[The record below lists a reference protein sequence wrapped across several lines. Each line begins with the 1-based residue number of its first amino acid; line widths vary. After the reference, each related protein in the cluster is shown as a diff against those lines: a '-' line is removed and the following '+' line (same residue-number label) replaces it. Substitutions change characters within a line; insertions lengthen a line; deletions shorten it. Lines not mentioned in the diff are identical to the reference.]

1 MVKPYLCAIE
11 FLSLITKRY
20 FMKLKTLSTGI
31 WQPLVVGCLLLLLSA
46 GAWAQGSLTVRGS
59 VVDASTREP
68 MIGVSV
74 MEQGTR
80 NGVVTDLDGN
90 FVLQHVKSGA
100 TIRFSYVGFKDVTL
114 PAAKASGEIV
124 MEEDDKTL
132 TEVVVV
138 GYGTQKKVNLSGAVS
153 AVDGEKLA
161 AKPSSDVLSAMQGE
175 LPGVAVLRSSGEP
188 GSETSGLRIRGFSSV
203 NATGALVLID
213 GVEGDLGLLNADDI
227 ESISVLKDAS
237 ACAIY
242 GARAASG
249 VVLVTTKSGSEGKPK
264 ISYSGYYAVNTPGN
278 MPERLPAWEEQQWL
292 NLGRYN
298 QGGSYEWNKEKT
310 TWVANP
316 NFNYYPNNNN
326 GRWEQFTATNWVDE
340 GTKDHGDQTNHSI
353 SVSGGTKSINY
364 FVSGNYFYKNGM
376 LKYAD
381 NSNTRVNLHAKVNA
395 ELNKYLRLGV
405 NVQYQSKK
413 STSPSN
419 GAGSILNTMYGA
431 RARQL
436 MWMPEETPNYSE
448 QPYSGDLQVNPI
460 DILKNGGTNETLYEA
475 FLGKGE
481 LTVQNLVKGLR
492 LNLSASRRAG
502 YYTARS
508 ERRWLA
514 WYAMDG
520 KTIRQ
525 QTNNPNSL
533 YRVKNNDYHDQFEA
547 TANYEFD
554 IRQHNV
560 KLLAGASYENYRKD
574 QFDAT
579 ARNMNSND
587 FFSFNYY
594 DAAEATNTSLGDN
607 IQPWSMMSYFGRIN
621 YNFAERYLI
630 EANIRYDGSSRLAP
644 SKRWKAFPSVSAAWR
659 INQEKWFKADWVSN
673 LKLRASWGQLGN
685 GAVLGLYDYIP
696 TISQGATYVTE
707 KSYYQANL
715 ASKDKTWETIET
727 TNVGLDLGLLNGRLN
742 ASFDYYWK
750 YNNDMLSNLQLPHTI
765 GIGVPAVNVGK
776 LKTWGWEFEIKWAD
790 RIGDFSYQVAFN
802 LSDSQNKLMEYDGA
816 DVIYAGTV
824 GLLEGYALN
833 TIWGCTTDG
842 YWKSK
847 EEYQQYKEA
856 HPGYKSFSDGKVGGG
871 DVRYLSLPDANGSI
885 DHQVGAGD
893 GTKENHGDLV
903 NLGDSNGRY
912 LYGLNLSAQWK
923 GFDFAMMF
931 QGVAKRKLLIDTEA
945 IAPFGRTYQMPWTIH
960 RDYWTEDNQDAYWPR
975 LYNYNGDMYN
985 FQPSDKW
992 VQNAAYL
999 RLKNI
1004 TLGYTIPIQKRY
1016 IQKLRVYVS
1025 GNDIWEKSD
1034 ILKVFD
1040 PESGNN
1046 VGRNYYPFF
1055 RTWSFGV
1062 NVTL

>member
-1 MVKPYLCAIE
+1 M
-11 FLSLITKRY
+11 R
-20 FMKLKTLSTGI
+20 LKSFSIAFWLQLMI
-31 WQPLVVGCLLLLLSA
+31 GCLALLHSE
-46 GAWAQGSLTVRGS
+46 GSYAQGTQNVTGTVL
-59 VVDASTREP
+59 DAVTREP

-74 MEQGTR
+74 MEKGTS
-80 NGVVTDLDGN
+80 NGAVTDLDGR
-90 FVLQHVKSGA
+90 FVLQQVRRGA
-100 TIRFSYVGFKDVTL
+100 AIVFSYVGYVDL
-114 PAAKASGEIV
+114 EMQASRVAGEIL
-124 MEEDDKTL
+124 MTEDDKTL
-132 TEVVVV
+132 SEVVVV
-138 GYGTQKKVNLSGAVS
+138 GYGTQKRANLSGAVS
-153 AVDGEKLA
+153 AVDGDKLA
-161 AKPSSDVLSAMQGE
+161 GKPSSDVLSAMQGE
-175 LPGVAVLRSSGEP
+175 LPGVAVLRNSGEP
-188 GSETSGLRIRGFSSV
+188 GSESSGLRIRGFSSV
-203 NATGALVLID
+203 NATSALVLID
-213 GVEGDLGLLNADDI
+213 GVEGDLALLNADDI

-249 VVLVTTKSGSEGKPK
+249 VVLVTTKSGTEGKPK

-278 MPERLPAWEEQQWL
+278 MPKRLPAWEEQQWI

-316 NFNYYPNNNN
+316 NFNYYPNN
-326 GRWEQFTATNWVDE
+326 DYS
-340 GTKDHGDQTNHSI
+340 DQTNHSV
-353 SVSGGTKSINY
+353 SVSGGTKSVHY
-364 FVSGNYFYKNGM
+364 LVSGNFFYKNGM
-376 LKYAD
+376 LKYTD

-395 ELNKYLRLGV
+395 ELNKYLELGV
-405 NVQYQSKK
+405 NLQYQSKK
-413 STSPSN
+413 NTSPSN

-436 MWMPEETPNYSE
+436 LWQPEETPNIGE

-475 FLGKGE
+475 YLGKGE
-481 LTVQNLVKGLR
+481 LIIKNLVKGLR
-492 LNLSASRRAG
+492 INLNASRRAG
-502 YYTARS
+502 YYTGRS
-508 ERRWLA
+508 ERHWLA
-514 WYAMDG
+514 WYAMNG
-520 KTIRQ
+520 TTIRQ

-533 YRVKNNDYHDQFEA
+533 YRIKNNDYHDQFEA
-547 TANYEFD
+547 TVNYEFD
-554 IRQHNV
+554 VMKHNV
-560 KLLAGASYENYRKD
+560 KVLAGSSYENYRKD

-587 FFSFNYY
+587 FFSFNYF
-594 DAAEATNTSLGDN
+594 DAAEASNISLADN

-621 YNFAERYLI
+621 YNYDERYLL

-659 INQEKWFKADWVSN
+659 VNQEKWFTLDWVSN

-685 GAVLGLYDYIP
+685 GAVLGLYDYVP
-696 TISQGATYVTE
+696 TISQGATYITE

-727 TNVGLDLGLLNGRLN
+727 TNVGVDFGVLNGRLSG
-742 ASFDYYWK
+742 SFDYYWK
-750 YNNDMLSNLQLPHTI
+750 YNNDMLSRLQLPHTI

-776 LKTWGWEFEIKWAD
+776 LKTWGWEFEIKWRD

-802 LSDSQNKLMEYDGA
+802 LSDSQNELKEYDGA
-816 DVIYAGTV
+816 DVITAGTV
-824 GLLEGYALN
+824 SLLEGYPMN
-833 TIWGCTTDG
+833 TIWGYTTDG
-842 YWKSK
+842 YWSSL
-847 EEYQQYKEA
+847 EEYNQYKEA

-871 DVRYLSLPDANGSI
+871 DVRYLTLPDADGSI
-885 DHQVGAGD
+885 DHQVGGGD

-903 NLGDSNGRY
+903 CLGNSNGRY

-923 GFDFAMMF
+923 GFDLAVMF
-931 QGVAKRKLLIDTEA
+931 QGVAKRKMLIDTEA
-945 IAPFGRTYQMPWTIH
+945 IAPFGRTHQMPWTVH
-960 RDYWTEDNQDAYWPR
+960 RDYWTEDNPDAFWPR
-975 LYNYNGDMYN
+975 LYNYNGDMFN

-1004 TLGYTIPIQKRY
+1004 TLGYTIPISKRY
-1016 IQKLRVYVS
+1016 IEKLRVYVS
-1025 GNDIWEKSD
+1025 GNDVWEKSD

-1040 PESGNN
+1040 PEAGNN

-1055 RTWSFGV
+1055 RTWSLGV
-1062 NVTL
+1062 NVTI

>member
-1 MVKPYLCAIE
+1 MRLMLIGCIM
-11 FLSLITKRY
+11 FLLD
-20 FMKLKTLSTGI
+20 
-31 WQPLVVGCLLLLLSA
+31 VGMF
-46 GAWAQGSLTVRGS
+46 AQSSRTIKGTVL
-59 VVDASTREP
+59 DANTREP
-68 MIGVSV
+68 LIGVSV
-74 MEQGTR
+74 LEKGTT
-80 NGVVTDLDGN
+80 NGAVTDLDGN
-90 FVLQHVKSGA
+90 FAIQNVRSGA
-100 TIRFSYVGFKDVTL
+100 TLVFSYVGYATQ
-114 PAAKASGEIV
+114 EILATRV
-124 MEEDDKTL
+124 GSSVLLEEDDKTL
-132 TEVVVV
+132 NEVVVV
-138 GYGTQKKVNLSGAVS
+138 GYGVQKKVNLSGAVS
-153 AVDGEKLA
+153 AVDGDKLA

-175 LPGVAVLRSSGEP
+175 MPGVAVLRSSGEP
-188 GSETSGLRIRGFSSV
+188 GSETSGMRIRGFSSV
-203 NATGALVLID
+203 NATSALVLID
-213 GVEGDLGLLNADDI
+213 GIEGDISLLNADDI

-249 VVLVTTKSGSEGKPK
+249 VVLVTTKSGSEGRPK
-264 ISYSGYYAVNTPGN
+264 ISYNGYYAVNMPGN
-278 MPERLPAWEEQQWL
+278 MPERLPAWEEQQWI
-292 NLGRYN
+292 NIGRYN
-298 QGGSYEWNKEKT
+298 AGGSYEWNKEKT

-316 NFNYYPNNNN
+316 NFNYYPNNSN

-340 GTKDHGDQTNHSI
+340 GTKDWAGQTNHSI
-353 SVSGGTKSINY
+353 SVSGGSKNINY
-364 FVSGNYFYKNGM
+364 LISGNYYYKDGM
-376 LKYAD
+376 LKYAK
-381 NSNTRVNLHAKVNA
+381 NNNTRVNLHAKMHA
-395 ELNKYLRLGV
+395 ELNKYLSLGI

-413 STSPSN
+413 NNAPSN

-436 MWMPEETPNYSE
+436 LWQPEETPNHDA

-460 DILKNGGTNETLYEA
+460 DILKNGGTNESLYEA

-481 LTVQNLVKGLR
+481 LTIKNFVKGLSV
-492 LNLSASRRAG
+492 NLSASRRAG
-502 YYTARS
+502 YYTQRS
-508 ERRWLA
+508 ERHWLA
-514 WYAMDG
+514 WYAMNG
-520 KTIRQ
+520 TTIRQ

-533 YRVKNNDYHDQFEA
+533 YRQKNNDYHDQFEA
-547 TANYEFD
+547 TVNYVADFG
-554 IRQHNV
+554 QHNV
-560 KLLAGASYENYRKD
+560 QVLAGTSYENYRKD

-587 FFSFNYY
+587 FYSFNYY
-594 DAAEATNTSLGDN
+594 DASEASNTTLGDL

-621 YNFAERYLI
+621 YNFAERYLL

-644 SKRWKAFPSVSAAWR
+644 EKRWKAFPSVSAAWR
-659 INQEKWFKADWVSN
+659 VNQESWFKLDWVSN

-696 TISQGATYVTE
+696 TISQSTTYITE
-707 KSYYQANL
+707 KSYYQSQL

-727 TNVGLDLGLLNGRLN
+727 TNLGADLGLFNSRLN

-765 GIGVPAVNVGK
+765 GIGVPAVNIGK
-776 LKTWGWEFEIKWAD
+776 LKTWGWEFEIKWND

-802 LSDSQNKLMEYDGA
+802 LSDSKNELVEYDGA
-816 DVIYAGTV
+816 DVITAGTRQ
-824 GLLEGYALN
+824 LIEGYPLN
-833 TIWGCTTDG
+833 TIWGYTTDG
-842 YWKSK
+842 YWSSK
-847 EEYQQYKEA
+847 EEYEQYKEA
-856 HPGYKSFSDGKVGGG
+856 HPGYKSFSDGKVGAG
-871 DVRYLSLPDANGSI
+871 DVKFLTLPDKDGSI
-885 DHQVGAGD
+885 NHQVGAGD

-903 NLGDSNGRY
+903 YLGDTNGRY
-912 LYGLNLSAQWK
+912 LYGLNLSAKWK
-923 GFDFAMMF
+923 GFDFAVMF

-945 IAPFGRTYQMPWTIH
+945 IAPFGRTHQMPWTIH

-1004 TLGYTIPIQKRY
+1004 TLGYTIPIPKRY
-1016 IQKLRVYVS
+1016 IEKLRFYVT
-1025 GNDIWEKSD
+1025 GNDVWEKSD

-1040 PESGNN
+1040 PEAGNN

>member
-1 MVKPYLCAIE
+1 M
-11 FLSLITKRY
+11 
-20 FMKLKTLSTGI
+20 
-31 WQPLVVGCLLLLLSA
+31 
-46 GAWAQGSLTVRGS
+46 
-59 VVDASTREP
+59 
-68 MIGVSV
+68 
-74 MEQGTR
+74 
-80 NGVVTDLDGN
+80 
-90 FVLQHVKSGA
+90 
-100 TIRFSYVGFKDVTL
+100 
-114 PAAKASGEIV
+114 
-124 MEEDDKTL
+124 
-132 TEVVVV
+132 
-138 GYGTQKKVNLSGAVS
+138 
-153 AVDGEKLA
+153 
-161 AKPSSDVLSAMQGE
+161 
-175 LPGVAVLRSSGEP
+175 AVLRNSGEP
-188 GSETSGLRIRGFSSV
+188 GSESSGLRIRGFSSV
-203 NATGALVLID
+203 NATSALVLID
-213 GVEGDLGLLNADDI
+213 GVEGDLALLNADDI

-249 VVLVTTKSGSEGKPK
+249 VVLVTTKSGTEGKPK

-278 MPERLPAWEEQQWL
+278 MPKRLPAWEEQQWI

-340 GTKDHGDQTNHSI
+340 GTKDYSDQTNHSV
-353 SVSGGTKSINY
+353 SVSGGTKSVHY
-364 FVSGNYFYKNGM
+364 LVSGNFFYKNGM
-376 LKYAD
+376 LKYTY

-395 ELNKYLRLGV
+395 ELNKYLELGV
-405 NVQYQSKK
+405 NLQYQSKK
-413 STSPSN
+413 NTSPSN

-436 MWMPEETPNYSE
+436 LWQPEETPNIGE

-475 FLGKGE
+475 YLGKGE
-481 LTVQNLVKGLR
+481 LIIKNLVKGLR
-492 LNLSASRRAG
+492 INLNASRRAG
-502 YYTARS
+502 YYTGRS
-508 ERRWLA
+508 ERHWLA
-514 WYAMDG
+514 WYAMNG
-520 KTIRQ
+520 TTIRQ

-533 YRVKNNDYHDQFEA
+533 YRIKNNDYHDQFEA
-547 TANYEFD
+547 TVNYEFD
-554 IRQHNV
+554 VLKHNV
-560 KLLAGASYENYRKD
+560 KVLAGSSYENYRKD

-587 FFSFNYY
+587 FFSFNYF
-594 DAAEATNTSLGDN
+594 DAAEASNISLADN

-621 YNFAERYLI
+621 YNYDERYLL

-659 INQEKWFKADWVSN
+659 VNQEKWFTLDWVSN

-685 GAVLGLYDYIP
+685 GAVLGLYDYVP
-696 TISQGATYVTE
+696 TISQGATYITE

-727 TNVGLDLGLLNGRLN
+727 TNVGVDFGVLNGRLSG
-742 ASFDYYWK
+742 SFDYYWK
-750 YNNDMLSNLQLPHTI
+750 YNNDMLSRLQLPHTI

-776 LKTWGWEFEIKWAD
+776 LKTWGWEFEIKWRD

-802 LSDSQNKLMEYDGA
+802 LSDSQNELKEYDGA
-816 DVIYAGTV
+816 DVITAGTV
-824 GLLEGYALN
+824 SLLEGYPMN
-833 TIWGCTTDG
+833 TIWGYTTDG
-842 YWKSK
+842 YWSSL
-847 EEYQQYKEA
+847 EEYNQYKEA

-871 DVRYLSLPDANGSI
+871 DVRYLTLPDADGSI
-885 DHQVGAGD
+885 DHQVGGGD

-903 NLGDSNGRY
+903 CLGNSNGRY

-923 GFDFAMMF
+923 GFDLAVMF
-931 QGVAKRKLLIDTEA
+931 QGVAKRKMLIDTEA
-945 IAPFGRTYQMPWTIH
+945 IAPFGRTHQMPWTVH
-960 RDYWTEDNQDAYWPR
+960 RDYWTEDNPDAFWPR
-975 LYNYNGDMYN
+975 LYNYNGDMFN

-1004 TLGYTIPIQKRY
+1004 TLGYTIPVSKRY
-1016 IQKLRVYVS
+1016 IEKLRVYVS
-1025 GNDIWEKSD
+1025 GNDVWEKSD

-1040 PESGNN
+1040 PEAGNN

-1062 NVTL
+1062 NVTI

>member
-1 MVKPYLCAIE
+1 MASSMF
-11 FLSLITKRY
+11 FLLN
-20 FMKLKTLSTGI
+20 
-31 WQPLVVGCLLLLLSA
+31 VVML
-46 GAWAQGSLTVRGS
+46 AQGVQTVKGT
-59 VVDASTREP
+59 VLDAVTREP

-74 MEQGTR
+74 LEKGTS
-80 NGVVTDLDGN
+80 NGVVTDFDGN
-90 FVLQHVKSGA
+90 FTIDNVGRGA
-100 TIRFSYVGFKDVTL
+100 TIAFSYVGYVTQEL
-114 PAAKASGEIV
+114 SASKASGTIL
-124 MEEDDKTL
+124 MKEDDKTL
-132 TEVVVV
+132 SEVVVV
-138 GYGTQKKVNLSGAVS
+138 GYGVQKKVNLSGAVS

-161 AKPSSDVLSAMQGE
+161 GKPSSDVLSAMQGE
-175 LPGVAVLRSSGEP
+175 LPGVAILRSSGEP
-188 GSETSGLRIRGFSSV
+188 GSETSGMRIRGFSSV
-203 NATGALVLID
+203 NATSALVLID
-213 GVEGDLGLLNADDI
+213 GIEGDISLLNADDI

-249 VVLVTTKSGSEGKPK
+249 VVLVTTKSGSEGTPK
-264 ISYSGYYAVNTPGN
+264 ISYNGYYAVNTPGN

-298 QGGSYEWNKEKT
+298 AGGSYEWNKEKT

-316 NFNYYPNNNN
+316 NFNYYPNNSN

-340 GTKDHGDQTNHSI
+340 GTKDHAGQTNHSV
-353 SVSGGTKSINY
+353 SVSGGTKAINY
-364 FVSGNYFYKNGM
+364 LVSGNYFYKSGM

-381 NSNTRVNLHAKVNA
+381 NNNTRVNLHAKINA
-395 ELNKYLRLGV
+395 ELNKYVSLGV
-405 NVQYQSKK
+405 NLQYQSKK
-413 STSPSN
+413 SNQPSS

-436 MWMPEETPNYSE
+436 LWQPEETPNYDA

-460 DILKNGGTNETLYEA
+460 DILKNGGTNTAHYEA
-475 FLGKGE
+475 FLGKGNI
-481 LTVQNLVKGLR
+481 TIKNLLKDLR
-492 LNLSASRRAG
+492 INLSASRRAG
-502 YYTARS
+502 YYSQRS
-508 ERRWLA
+508 ERHWLA
-514 WYAMDG
+514 WYAMNG
-520 KTIRQ
+520 TTIRQ

-533 YRVKNNDYHDQFEA
+533 YRQKNNDYHDQLEA
-547 TANYEFD
+547 TVNYEFD
-554 IRQHNV
+554 IKQHNI
-560 KLLAGASYENYRKD
+560 KLLAGTSYENYRKD

-579 ARNMNSND
+579 AKNMNSND
-587 FFSFNYY
+587 FYSFNYY
-594 DAAEATNTSLGDN
+594 DASEATNTTLGDL

-621 YNFAERYLI
+621 YNFAERYLL

-644 SKRWKAFPSVSAAWR
+644 EKRWKAFPSVSAAWR
-659 INQEKWFKADWVSN
+659 VNQEKWFKLNWVSN

-696 TISQGATYVTE
+696 TISQSTTYITE
-707 KSYYQANL
+707 KSYYQSQL
-715 ASKDKTWETIET
+715 ASKDKSWETIET
-727 TNVGLDLGLLNGRLN
+727 TNLGIDLGLFDGRLN

-765 GIGVPAVNVGK
+765 GIGVPAVNIGK
-776 LKTWGWEFEIKWAD
+776 LKTWGWEFEIRWND
-790 RIGDFSYQVAFN
+790 RIGDFRYQIAFN
-802 LSDSQNKLMEYDGA
+802 LSDSKNKLVEYDGA
-816 DVIYAGTV
+816 DVITAGTRQ
-824 GLLEGYALN
+824 LIEGYSLN
-833 TIWGCTTDG
+833 TIWGYQTDG
-842 YWKSK
+842 YWTSK
-847 EEYQQYKEA
+847 EEYEQYKAA
-856 HPGYKSFSDGKVGGG
+856 HPGYKSFSDGKVGAG
-871 DVRYLSLPDANGSI
+871 DVRFVTQPDKNGST

-903 NLGDSNGRY
+903 YLGDTNGRY

-923 GFDFAMMF
+923 GFDLAVMF

-960 RDYWTEDNQDAYWPR
+960 RDFWTEDNQDAYWPR
-975 LYNYNGDMYN
+975 LYNYNGDMFN

-992 VQNAAYL
+992 LQDASYI

-1004 TLGYTIPIQKRY
+1004 TLGYTIPVSKRY

-1025 GNDIWEKSD
+1025 GNDVWEHSD
-1034 ILKVFD
+1034 ILKVYD
-1040 PESGNN
+1040 PEAGNN

>member
-1 MVKPYLCAIE
+1 
-11 FLSLITKRY
+11 
-20 FMKLKTLSTGI
+20 MKLKTLSTGI

-413 STSPSN
+413 STSPYYVRCTC
-419 GAGSILNTMYGA
+419 APVDVDA
-431 RARQL
+431 RRD
-436 MWMPEETPNYSE
+436 TK
-448 QPYSGDLQVNPI
+448 LQ
-460 DILKNGGTNETLYEA
+460 
-475 FLGKGE
+475 
-481 LTVQNLVKGLR
+481 
-492 LNLSASRRAG
+492 
-502 YYTARS
+502 
-508 ERRWLA
+508 
-514 WYAMDG
+514 
-520 KTIRQ
+520 
-525 QTNNPNSL
+525 
-533 YRVKNNDYHDQFEA
+533 
-547 TANYEFD
+547 
-554 IRQHNV
+554 
-560 KLLAGASYENYRKD
+560 
-574 QFDAT
+574 
-579 ARNMNSND
+579 
-587 FFSFNYY
+587 
-594 DAAEATNTSLGDN
+594 
-607 IQPWSMMSYFGRIN
+607 
-621 YNFAERYLI
+621 
-630 EANIRYDGSSRLAP
+630 
-644 SKRWKAFPSVSAAWR
+644 
-659 INQEKWFKADWVSN
+659 
-673 LKLRASWGQLGN
+673 
-685 GAVLGLYDYIP
+685 
-696 TISQGATYVTE
+696 
-707 KSYYQANL
+707 
-715 ASKDKTWETIET
+715 
-727 TNVGLDLGLLNGRLN
+727 
-742 ASFDYYWK
+742 
-750 YNNDMLSNLQLPHTI
+750 
-765 GIGVPAVNVGK
+765 
-776 LKTWGWEFEIKWAD
+776 
-790 RIGDFSYQVAFN
+790 
-802 LSDSQNKLMEYDGA
+802 
-816 DVIYAGTV
+816 
-824 GLLEGYALN
+824 
-833 TIWGCTTDG
+833 
-842 YWKSK
+842 
-847 EEYQQYKEA
+847 
-856 HPGYKSFSDGKVGGG
+856 
-871 DVRYLSLPDANGSI
+871 
-885 DHQVGAGD
+885 
-893 GTKENHGDLV
+893 
-903 NLGDSNGRY
+903 
-912 LYGLNLSAQWK
+912 
-923 GFDFAMMF
+923 
-931 QGVAKRKLLIDTEA
+931 
-945 IAPFGRTYQMPWTIH
+945 
-960 RDYWTEDNQDAYWPR
+960 
-975 LYNYNGDMYN
+975 
-985 FQPSDKW
+985 
-992 VQNAAYL
+992 
-999 RLKNI
+999 
-1004 TLGYTIPIQKRY
+1004 
-1016 IQKLRVYVS
+1016 
-1025 GNDIWEKSD
+1025 
-1034 ILKVFD
+1034 
-1040 PESGNN
+1040 
-1046 VGRNYYPFF
+1046 
-1055 RTWSFGV
+1055 
-1062 NVTL
+1062 

>member
-1 MVKPYLCAIE
+1 
-11 FLSLITKRY
+11 
-20 FMKLKTLSTGI
+20 MKLKNLSTGI
-31 WQPLVVGCLLLLLSA
+31 GQSLIISCLLLLMSS
-46 GAWAQGSLTVRGS
+46 GAFAQGSLSINGS
-59 VVDASTREP
+59 VLDASTREP
-68 MIGVSV
+68 LIGVSV
-74 MEQGTR
+74 TEKGTS
-80 NGVVTDLDGN
+80 NGTVTNMDGN
-90 FVLQHVKSGA
+90 FTLQVKRGA
-100 TIRFSYVGFKDVTL
+100 TIAFSYVGYRDLEVS
-114 PAAKASGEIV
+114 AARASGEILLQ
-124 MEEDDKTL
+124 EDDQTL
-132 TEVVVV
+132 SEVVVV

-153 AVDGEKLA
+153 AVEGDKLA
-161 AKPSSDVLSAMQGE
+161 AKPTSDVLSAMQGE

-188 GSETSGLRIRGFSSV
+188 GSETSGLRIRGFSSA
-203 NATGALVLID
+203 NATSALVLID
-213 GVEGDLGLLNADDI
+213 GVEGDLSLLNADDI

-237 ACAIY
+237 ASAIY

-249 VVLVTTKSGSEGKPK
+249 VVLVTTKSGTEGKPK
-264 ISYSGYYAVNTPGN
+264 ISYNAYYAVNTPGN
-278 MPERLPAWEEQQWL
+278 MPKRLPAWEEQQWI

-340 GTKDHGDQTNHSI
+340 GTKDHSDQTNHSL

-364 FVSGNYFYKNGM
+364 LVSGNYFYKNGM
-376 LKYAD
+376 LKYTD
-381 NSNTRVNLHAKVNA
+381 NANTRINLHAKVNA
-395 ELNKYLRLGV
+395 ELSKYLQLGV
-405 NVQYQSKK
+405 NLQYQSKK

-436 MWMPEETPNYSE
+436 LWQPEETPNYGS

-481 LTVQNLVKGLR
+481 LTIKNLVDGLR
-492 LNLSASRRAG
+492 INLSASRRAG
-502 YYTARS
+502 YYSGRS
-508 ERRWLA
+508 ERHWLA
-514 WYAMDG
+514 WYAMNG
-520 KTIRQ
+520 TTIRQ

-533 YRVKNNDYHDQFEA
+533 YRIKNNDYHDMLEA
-547 TANYEFD
+547 TATYEFGVQ
-554 IRQHNV
+554 QHNV
-560 KLLAGASYENYRKD
+560 KLLAGTSYENYRKD

-587 FFSFNYY
+587 FFSFNYF
-594 DAAEATNTSLGDN
+594 DAAEASNISLADN
-607 IQPWSMMSYFGRIN
+607 VQPWSMMSYFGRVN
-621 YNFAERYLI
+621 YNFAERYLL

-644 SKRWKAFPSVSAAWR
+644 SKRWKAFPSLSLAWR
-659 INQEKWFKADWVSN
+659 VNQEKWFNLPWVTN

-696 TISQGATYVTE
+696 TISQGATYITE
-707 KSYYQANL
+707 KSYYQSNL

-727 TNVGLDLGLLNGRLN
+727 TNIGIDLGVLRGRLN

-750 YNNDMLSNLQLPHTI
+750 YNNDMLSRLQLP
-765 GIGVPAVNVGK
+765 
-776 LKTWGWEFEIKWAD
+776 
-790 RIGDFSYQVAFN
+790 AFN
-802 LSDSQNKLMEYDGA
+802 ISDSQNKLVEYDGA
-816 DVIYAGTV
+816 DVISAGNV
-824 GLLEGYALN
+824 SLLEGYAMN
-833 TIWGCTTDG
+833 TIWGYKTDG
-842 YWKSK
+842 YWSSL

-871 DVRYLSLPDANGSI
+871 DVRYLTLPDADGSI

-903 NLGDSNGRY
+903 CLGNSNGRY

-923 GFDFAMMF
+923 GFDFAIMF
-931 QGVAKRKLLIDTEA
+931 QGVAKRKILVDAEA
-945 IAPFGRTYQMPWTIH
+945 ITPFGRTHQMPWTIH
-960 RDYWTEDNQDAYWPR
+960 RDYWTEDNPDAYWPR
-975 LYNYNGDMYN
+975 LYNYNGDMFN

-1004 TLGYTIPIQKRY
+1004 TLGYTIPVPKRY
-1016 IQKLRVYVS
+1016 LQKLRVYIS
-1025 GNDIWEKSD
+1025 GNDVWEKSD

-1040 PESGNN
+1040 PEAGNN

>member
-1 MVKPYLCAIE
+1 
-11 FLSLITKRY
+11 
-20 FMKLKTLSTGI
+20 MKLKALSTGI
-31 WQPLVVGCLLLLLSA
+31 WQPLIVGCWLFLLSA
-46 GAWAQGSLTVRGS
+46 AAWAQGPLTVRGT
-59 VVDASTREP
+59 VLDATTHEP

-74 MEQGTR
+74 IEQGTS
-80 NGVVTDLDGN
+80 NGAITDMDGH
-90 FVLQHVKSGA
+90 FVLQQVRQRA
-100 TIRFSYVGFKDVTL
+100 TIQFSYVGYLDLTL
-114 PAAKASGEIV
+114 PVANASGEIL
-124 MEEDDKTL
+124 MREDDKTL
-132 TEVVVV
+132 SEVVVV
-138 GYGTQKKVNLSGAVS
+138 GYGTQKRANLSGAVS
-153 AVDGEKLA
+153 AVEGDKLA
-161 AKPSSDVLSAMQGE
+161 AKPTSDVLSAMQGE

-188 GSETSGLRIRGFSSV
+188 GSETSGIRIRGFSSA
-203 NATGALVLID
+203 NATSALVLID
-213 GVEGDLGLLNADDI
+213 GVEGDLSLLNADDI

-237 ACAIY
+237 ASAIY

-249 VVLVTTKSGSEGKPK
+249 VVLVTTKSGSEGKAR
-264 ISYSGYYAVNTPGN
+264 ISYNGYYAVNTPGN
-278 MPERLPAWEEQQWL
+278 MPERLPAWEEQQWI
-292 NLGRYN
+292 NIGRYN

-340 GTKDHGDQTNHSI
+340 GTKDHSDQTNHSI
-353 SVSGGTKSINY
+353 SVSGGTKSMNY

-381 NSNTRVNLHAKVNA
+381 NANTRVNLHAKVSA
-395 ELNKYLRLGV
+395 ELNKYLQLGV

-436 MWMPEETPNYSE
+436 LWQPEETPNYGS

-460 DILKNGGTNETLYEA
+460 DILKNGGTNETHYEA

-481 LTVQNLVKGLR
+481 LTIKNLVEGLR
-492 LNLSASRRAG
+492 INLSASRRAG
-502 YYTARS
+502 YYSGRS
-508 ERRWLA
+508 ERHWLA
-514 WYAMDG
+514 WYAMNG
-520 KTIRQ
+520 TTIRQ

-533 YRVKNNDYHDQFEA
+533 YRIKNNDYHDMLEA
-547 TANYEFD
+547 TATYE
-554 IRQHNV
+554 ITSGLHNV
-560 KLLAGASYENYRKD
+560 KLLGGTSYENYRKD

-579 ARNMNSND
+579 AKNMNSND
-587 FFSFNYY
+587 FYSFNYY
-594 DAAEATNTSLGDN
+594 DAAEATNTTLGDN
-607 IQPWSMMSYFGRIN
+607 IQPWSMMSYFGRVN
-621 YNFAERYLI
+621 YNYAERYLL

-659 INQEKWFKADWVSN
+659 VNQEKWFNLDWVSN

-696 TISQGATYVTE
+696 TISQGATYITE

-727 TNVGLDLGLLNGRLN
+727 TNIGIDLGFLRGRLN

-750 YNNDMLSNLQLPHTI
+750 YNNDMLSRLQLPHTI
-765 GIGVPAVNVGK
+765 GIGVPSVNVGK
-776 LKTWGWEFEIKWAD
+776 LKTWGWEFDIRWQD
-790 RIGDFSYQVAFN
+790 RIGDFRYQVAFN
-802 LSDSQNKLMEYDGA
+802 ISDSQNKLVEYDGA
-816 DVIYAGTV
+816 DVISAGNV
-824 GLLEGYALN
+824 SLLEGYAMN
-833 TIWGCTTDG
+833 TIWGYKTDG
-842 YWKSK
+842 YWSSL

-871 DVRYLSLPDANGSI
+871 DVRYLTLPDADGSI

-903 NLGDSNGRY
+903 CLGNSNGRY

-923 GFDFAMMF
+923 GFDFAVMF
-931 QGVAKRKLLIDTEA
+931 QGVAKRKILVDTEA
-945 IAPFGRTYQMPWTIH
+945 ITPFGRTHQMPWTIH
-960 RDYWTEDNQDAYWPR
+960 RDYWTEDNPDAYWPR
-975 LYNYNGDMYN
+975 LYNYNGDMFN

-1004 TLGYTIPIQKRY
+1004 TLGYTIPVDKRY
-1016 IQKLRVYVS
+1016 IQKLRVYIS
-1025 GNDIWEKSD
+1025 GNDVWEKSD

-1040 PESGNN
+1040 PEAGNN

>member
-1 MVKPYLCAIE
+1 MRLMLIGCIM
-11 FLSLITKRY
+11 FLLD
-20 FMKLKTLSTGI
+20 
-31 WQPLVVGCLLLLLSA
+31 VGMF
-46 GAWAQGSLTVRGS
+46 AQSSRTIKGTVL
-59 VVDASTREP
+59 DANTREP
-68 MIGVSV
+68 LIGVSV
-74 MEQGTR
+74 LEKGTT
-80 NGVVTDLDGN
+80 NGAVTDLDGN
-90 FVLQHVKSGA
+90 FAIQNVRSGA
-100 TIRFSYVGFKDVTL
+100 TLVFSYVGYATQ
-114 PAAKASGEIV
+114 EILATRV
-124 MEEDDKTL
+124 GSSVLLEEDDKTL
-132 TEVVVV
+132 NEVVVV
-138 GYGTQKKVNLSGAVS
+138 GYGVQKKVNLSGAVS
-153 AVDGEKLA
+153 AVDGDKLA

-175 LPGVAVLRSSGEP
+175 MPGVAVLRSSGEP
-188 GSETSGLRIRGFSSV
+188 GSETSGMRIRGFSSV
-203 NATGALVLID
+203 NATSALVLID
-213 GVEGDLGLLNADDI
+213 GIEGDISLLNADDI

-249 VVLVTTKSGSEGKPK
+249 VVLVTTKSGSEGRPK
-264 ISYSGYYAVNTPGN
+264 ISYNGYYAVNMPGN
-278 MPERLPAWEEQQWL
+278 MPERLPAWEEQQWI
-292 NLGRYN
+292 NIGRYN
-298 QGGSYEWNKEKT
+298 AGGSYEWNKEKT

-316 NFNYYPNNNN
+316 NFNYYPNNSN

-340 GTKDHGDQTNHSI
+340 GTKDWAGQTNHSI
-353 SVSGGTKSINY
+353 SVSGGSKNINY
-364 FVSGNYFYKNGM
+364 LISGNYYYKDGM
-376 LKYAD
+376 LKYAK
-381 NSNTRVNLHAKVNA
+381 NNNTRVNLHAKMHA
-395 ELNKYLRLGV
+395 ELNKYLSLGI

-413 STSPSN
+413 NNAPSN

-436 MWMPEETPNYSE
+436 LWQPEETPNHDA

-460 DILKNGGTNETLYEA
+460 DILKNGGTNESLYEA

-481 LTVQNLVKGLR
+481 LTIKNFVKGLSV
-492 LNLSASRRAG
+492 NLSASRRAG
-502 YYTARS
+502 YYTQRS
-508 ERRWLA
+508 ERHWLA
-514 WYAMDG
+514 WYAMNG
-520 KTIRQ
+520 TTIRQ

-533 YRVKNNDYHDQFEA
+533 YRQKNNDYHDQFEA
-547 TANYEFD
+547 TVNYVADFG
-554 IRQHNV
+554 QHNV
-560 KLLAGASYENYRKD
+560 QVLAGTSYENYRKD

-587 FFSFNYY
+587 FYSFNYY
-594 DAAEATNTSLGDN
+594 DASEASNTTLGDL

-621 YNFAERYLI
+621 YNFAERYLL

-644 SKRWKAFPSVSAAWR
+644 EKRWKAFPSVSAAWR
-659 INQEKWFKADWVSN
+659 VNQEPWFKLDWVSN

-696 TISQGATYVTE
+696 TISQSTTYITE
-707 KSYYQANL
+707 KSYYQSQL

-727 TNVGLDLGLLNGRLN
+727 TNLGVDLGLFASRLN

-765 GIGVPAVNVGK
+765 GIGVPAVNIGK
-776 LKTWGWEFEIKWAD
+776 LKTWGWEFEIKWND

-802 LSDSQNKLMEYDGA
+802 LSDSKNELVEYDGA
-816 DVIYAGTV
+816 DVITAGTRQ
-824 GLLEGYALN
+824 LIEGYPLN
-833 TIWGCTTDG
+833 TIWGYTTDG
-842 YWKSK
+842 YWSSK
-847 EEYQQYKEA
+847 EEYEQYKEA
-856 HPGYKSFSDGKVGGG
+856 HPGYKSFSDGKVGAG
-871 DVRYLSLPDANGSI
+871 DVKFLTLPDKDGSI
-885 DHQVGAGD
+885 NHQVGAGD

-903 NLGDSNGRY
+903 YLGDTNGRY
-912 LYGLNLSAQWK
+912 LYGLNLSAKWK
-923 GFDFAMMF
+923 GFDFAVMF

-945 IAPFGRTYQMPWTIH
+945 IAPFGRTHQMPWTIH

-1004 TLGYTIPIQKRY
+1004 TLGYTIPIPKRY
-1016 IQKLRVYVS
+1016 IEKLRFYVT
-1025 GNDIWEKSD
+1025 GNDVWEKSD

-1040 PESGNN
+1040 PEAGNN

>member
-1 MVKPYLCAIE
+1 
-11 FLSLITKRY
+11 
-20 FMKLKTLSTGI
+20 MKQKTLSLEFLRLMIIGCMLF
-31 WQPLVVGCLLLLLSA
+31 LVDVGLF
-46 GAWAQGSLTVRGS
+46 AQSSRTVKGT
-59 VVDASTREP
+59 VLDANTREP
-68 MIGVSV
+68 LIGVSV
-74 MEQGTR
+74 LEKGTT
-80 NGVVTDLDGN
+80 NGAVTDLDGN
-90 FVLQHVKSGA
+90 FSIQNVRSGA
-100 TIRFSYVGFKDVTL
+100 TLVFSYVGYATQ
-114 PAAKASGEIV
+114 EILATRV
-124 MEEDDKTL
+124 GSSVLLEEDDKTL
-132 TEVVVV
+132 NEVVVV
-138 GYGTQKKVNLSGAVS
+138 GYGVQKKVNLSGAVS
-153 AVDGEKLA
+153 AVDGDKLA
-161 AKPSSDVLSAMQGE
+161 AKPASDVLSAMQGE
-175 LPGVAVLRSSGEP
+175 MPGVAVLRSSGEP
-188 GSETSGLRIRGFSSV
+188 GSETSGMRIRGFSSV
-203 NATGALVLID
+203 NATSALVLID
-213 GVEGDLGLLNADDI
+213 GIEGDISLLNADDI

-249 VVLVTTKSGSEGKPK
+249 VVLVTTKSGSEGRPK
-264 ISYSGYYAVNTPGN
+264 ISYNGYYAVNMPGN
-278 MPERLPAWEEQQWL
+278 MPERLPAWEEQQWI
-292 NLGRYN
+292 NIGRYN
-298 QGGSYEWNKEKT
+298 AGGSYEWNKEKT

-340 GTKDHGDQTNHSI
+340 GTKDWAGQTNHSI
-353 SVSGGTKSINY
+353 SVSGGSKNINY
-364 FVSGNYFYKNGM
+364 LISGNYYFKDGM
-376 LKYAD
+376 LKYAK
-381 NSNTRVNLHAKVNA
+381 NNNTRVNLHAKLHA
-395 ELNKYLRLGV
+395 ELNKYLSLGI

-413 STSPSN
+413 NNAPSN

-436 MWMPEETPNYSE
+436 LWQPEETPNYDA

-460 DILKNGGTNETLYEA
+460 DILKNGGTNESLYEA

-481 LTVQNLVKGLR
+481 LTIKNFVKGLSVK
-492 LNLSASRRAG
+492 LSASRRAG
-502 YYTARS
+502 YYTQRS
-508 ERRWLA
+508 ERHWLA
-514 WYAMDG
+514 WYAMNG
-520 KTIRQ
+520 TTIRQ

-533 YRVKNNDYHDQFEA
+533 YRQKNNDYHDQFEA
-547 TANYEFD
+547 TVNYVADFG
-554 IRQHNV
+554 QHNV
-560 KLLAGASYENYRKD
+560 QVLAGTSYENYRKD

-587 FFSFNYY
+587 FYSFNYY
-594 DAAEATNTSLGDN
+594 DASEASNTTLGDL

-621 YNFAERYLI
+621 YNFAERYLL

-644 SKRWKAFPSVSAAWR
+644 EKRWKAFPSVSAAWR
-659 INQEKWFKADWVSN
+659 VNQEPWFKLDWVSN

-696 TISQGATYVTE
+696 TISQSTTYITE
-707 KSYYQANL
+707 KSYYQSQL

-727 TNVGLDLGLLNGRLN
+727 TNLGVDLGLLNSRLN

-765 GIGVPAVNVGK
+765 GIGVPAVNIGK
-776 LKTWGWEFEIKWAD
+776 LKTWGWEFEIKWND

-802 LSDSQNKLMEYDGA
+802 LSDSKNELVEYDGA
-816 DVIYAGTV
+816 DVITAGTRQ
-824 GLLEGYALN
+824 LIEGYPLN
-833 TIWGCTTDG
+833 TIWGYTTDG
-842 YWKSK
+842 YWSSK
-847 EEYQQYKEA
+847 EEYEQYKEA
-856 HPGYKSFSDGKVGGG
+856 HPGYKSFSDGKVGAG
-871 DVRYLSLPDANGSI
+871 DVKFLTLPDKDGSI
-885 DHQVGAGD
+885 NHQVGAGD

-903 NLGDSNGRY
+903 YLGDTNGRY
-912 LYGLNLSAQWK
+912 LYGLNLSAKWK
-923 GFDFAMMF
+923 GFDLAVMF

-945 IAPFGRTYQMPWTIH
+945 IAPFGRTHQMPWTIH

-1004 TLGYTIPIQKRY
+1004 TLGYTIPIPKRY
-1016 IQKLRVYVS
+1016 IEKLRFYVS
-1025 GNDIWEKSD
+1025 GNDVWEKSD

-1040 PESGNN
+1040 PEAGNN